1 MRDIFRINPDAACN
15 THDLLECPCDSTI
28 PMDDDCGLVPIVDDE
43 KLPEMGFVCASDV
56 PTIDPDTAD
65 KAVSGGLH

>member
-1 MRDIFRINPDAACN
+1 
-15 THDLLECPCDSTI
+15 
-28 PMDDDCGLVPIVDDE
+28 MDDDCGLVPIVDDE

-65 KAVSGGLH
+65 KAVSGGLHWSVC